1 MKKSKNLLSKS
12 TTVEKP
18 YATYERE
25 GWTWH
30 ILKTYQLPK
39 NEYTNKYARWLT
51 AVKSPFT
58 YGSYEYGDSYI
69 IDVISHAKLTYASKD
84 FINQY
89 KKHTFK
95 ALNLITKESEGDNEK

>member
-1 MKKSKNLLSKS
+1 MKKTKNILSKS
-12 TTVEKP
+12 TTVEQP

-25 GWTWH
+25 GWIWK

-39 NEYTNKYARWLT
+39 NEYTNKYARWYT

-58 YGSYEYGDSYI
+58 YGSYEYGDSYVM
-69 IDVISHAKLTYASKD
+69 DVISHAKLTYASKD

-95 ALNLITKESEGDNEK
+95 ALNLITKESEGDNG